1 MELIKVAMAMTA
13 ECVWAWVKSNS
24 CIEPPIA
31 VTMVMTA
38 EWLWDHD
45 GQQVIKNDKTYQN
58 VDGHIDRIDSCL

>member
-13 ECVWAWVKSNS
+13 ECVWAWVVQQLYRTY
-24 CIEPPIA
+24 PIA